1 MTLMK
6 HYSNNKKSLISVS
19 FALKKVDPATYL
31 KNNFY
36 LKIIKLMLFKIF
48 NI

>member
-1 MTLMK
+1 MK

-19 FALKKVDPATYL
+19 FALKKVDLAKYS
-31 KNNFY
+31 KINFY
-36 LKIIKLMLFKIF
+36 LKIIKLILFKHF